1 MVIDQSNSVELKI
14 KGMHCSA
21 CVVTVERALNKV
33 DGVQKSAVNLTL
45 EKARIEGNISSDQLI
60 KAVER
65 TGYEAELIEGDKPPQ
80 DDNPDKKL
88 NHAKYQMVF
97 AWVATTIIM
106 LWMIPNWISGIMW
119 PSDTLYIYGMIGL
132 SVIVL
137 VFPGRETLK
146 SAWRSAIHFS
156 PNMDVLIAL
165 GSLACLVTGGLKAMG
180 MNIHSFA
187 GIAGMIMAFH
197 LTGRYIEAKARGRSS
212 QAIKR
217 LMSLGAKN
225 AIILKEGKEIEVAV
239 SSVHVGDI
247 MVVKPGEKIPTDG
260 LIVKGESA
268 VDESIATG
276 ESLPVNK
283 SEGDNVIGATINID
297 GSIRVEATKIGKD
310 TFISQMATLVEEAQT
325 TKIPIQAFADRVTAI
340 FVPIVLV
347 LATGTFTAW
356 RMSPEFMQS
365 GMAVFVNIFPWGNLD
380 ASPTTMAIFSAVA
393 VLVIACPCALGLA
406 TPTALMVGSGK
417 GAENGILIRNGA
429 AIQRMNEVTTVVFD
443 KTGTLTMGKPKVTQV
458 KPLSDIGENDLI
470 RMAASIEKHSTHPLG
485 VAIVQLADEK
495 QIGLDEAVNV
505 QASAGKGIS
514 GTFGSGIIKV
524 GSADFVGFKDELNE
538 KGSQVFIAVDDT
550 VYGVFILADEM
561 KANASQVIQRL
572 KSNHI
577 KTVMLTGDKQ
587 ETADL
592 LAKQIGIDEIYAEVL
607 PEDKTHII
615 QTLQENGEIV
625 CMLGDGINDAPAI
638 AQADVGVAMGTGTDI
653 AMETGDIILVK
664 GDLLKL
670 NQSFSLAKKTFRKIR
685 QNLVWASIYNCI
697 AIPLAI
703 FGVLHPVLAEA
714 AMAIS
719 SINVVGNSN
728 RLRQE
733 TL

>member
-1 MVIDQSNSVELKI
+1 MSNESIELKI
-14 KGMHCSA
+14 KGMHCA
-21 CVVTVERALNKV
+21 GCVGTIERALNQV
-33 DGVQKSAVNLTL
+33 EGVEKAVVNLTL
-45 EKARIEGNISSDQLI
+45 EKARVAGEVRVDQLI
-60 KAVER
+60 QAIEN
-65 TGYEAELIEGDKPPQ
+65 TGYGAEHIEQLEISPEDR
-80 DDNPDKKL
+80 PDENL
-88 NHAKYQMVF
+88 NRSKHQMVF

-119 PSDTLYIYGMIGL
+119 PSETLYIYGMIGL

-165 GSLACLVTGGLKAMG
+165 GSLACLVTGGLKATG

-217 LMSLGAKN
+217 LMSFGAKN
-225 AIILKEGKEIEVAV
+225 AIILKEGKGIEVAV
-239 SSVHVGDI
+239 SSIEVGDI
-247 MVVKPGEKIPTDG
+247 MMVKPGEKIPTDG
-260 LIVKGESA
+260 LIIKGESA

-276 ESLPVNK
+276 ESLPVHK
-283 SEGDNVIGATINID
+283 SQGDNVIGATINLD
-297 GSIRVEATKIGKD
+297 GSIEVEATKIGKD
-310 TFISQMATLVEEAQT
+310 TFISQMAKLVEEAQT
-325 TKIPIQAFADRVTAI
+325 TKIPIQAFADRVTAV
-340 FVPIVLV
+340 FVPIVLG
-347 LATGTFTAW
+347 LATVTFTAW

-365 GMAVFVNIFPWGNLD
+365 GMAVFVNIFPWVNLD
-380 ASPTTMAIFSAVA
+380 ASPATMAIFSAVA

-443 KTGTLTMGKPKVTQV
+443 KTGTLTEGKPKVIQV
-458 KPLSDIGENDLI
+458 KQLSAIGENDLI

-485 VAIVQLADEK
+485 AAIVQLANEK
-495 QIGLDEAVNV
+495 QIGLDEVSDV
-505 QASAGKGIS
+505 QASAGKGMTGKI
-514 GTFGSGIIKV
+514 GSAVIKV
-524 GSADFVGFKDELNE
+524 GSAGFVGFNGEINE
-538 KGSQVFIAVDDT
+538 TGSHVFIAVDNT

-561 KANASQVIQRL
+561 KDNAGETIQSL
-572 KSNHI
+572 KLQNI
-577 KTVMLTGDKQ
+577 KTVILTGDKK
-587 ETADL
+587 EAAHILAD
-592 LAKQIGIDEIYAEVL
+592 QIGIDEIYAEVL

-615 QTLQENGEIV
+615 KSLQDKGEIV

-670 NQSFSLAKKTFRKIR
+670 NQTFSLAKKTFQKIR
-685 QNLVWASIYNCI
+685 QNLFWASIYNLI

-714 AMAIS
+714 AMALS

-728 RLRQE
+728 RLRRG

>member
-1 MVIDQSNSVELKI
+1 MSNESIELKI
-14 KGMHCSA
+14 KGMHCA
-21 CVVTVERALNKV
+21 GCVGTIERALNQV
-33 DGVQKSAVNLTL
+33 EGVEKAVVNLTL
-45 EKARIEGNISSDQLI
+45 EKARVAGEVRVDQLI
-60 KAVER
+60 QAIEN
-65 TGYEAELIEGDKPPQ
+65 TGYGAEHIEQLEISPEDR
-80 DDNPDKKL
+80 PDENL
-88 NHAKYQMVF
+88 NRSKHQMVF

-119 PSDTLYIYGMIGL
+119 PSETLYIYGMIGL

-165 GSLACLVTGGLKAMG
+165 GSLACLVTGGLKATG

-217 LMSLGAKN
+217 LMSFGAKN
-225 AIILKEGKEIEVAV
+225 AIILKEGKGIEVAV
-239 SSVHVGDI
+239 SSIEVGDI
-247 MVVKPGEKIPTDG
+247 MMVKPGEKIPTDG
-260 LIVKGESA
+260 LIIKGESA

-276 ESLPVNK
+276 ESLPVHK
-283 SEGDNVIGATINID
+283 SQGDNVIGATINLD
-297 GSIRVEATKIGKD
+297 GSIEVEATKIGKD
-310 TFISQMATLVEEAQT
+310 TFISQMAKLVEEAQT

-340 FVPIVLV
+340 FVPIVLG
-347 LATGTFTAW
+347 LAAVTFTAW

-365 GMAVFVNIFPWGNLD
+365 GMAVFVNIFPWVNLD
-380 ASPTTMAIFSAVA
+380 ASPATMAIFSAVA

-443 KTGTLTMGKPKVTQV
+443 KTGTLTEGKPKVIQV
-458 KPLSDIGENDLI
+458 KQLSAIGENDLI

-485 VAIVQLADEK
+485 AAIVQLANEK
-495 QIGLDEAVNV
+495 QIGLDEVSDV
-505 QASAGKGIS
+505 QASAGKGMTGKI
-514 GTFGSGIIKV
+514 GSAVIKV
-524 GSADFVGFKDELNE
+524 GSAGFVGFNGEINE
-538 KGSQVFIAVDDT
+538 TGSHVFIAVDNT

-561 KANASQVIQRL
+561 KDNAGETIQSL
-572 KSNHI
+572 KLQNI
-577 KTVMLTGDKQ
+577 KTVILTGDKK
-587 ETADL
+587 EAAHILAD
-592 LAKQIGIDEIYAEVL
+592 QIGIDEIYAEVL

-615 QTLQENGEIV
+615 KSLQDKGEIV

-670 NQSFSLAKKTFRKIR
+670 NQTFSLAKKTFQKIR
-685 QNLVWASIYNCI
+685 QNLFWASIYNLI

-714 AMAIS
+714 AMALS

-728 RLRQE
+728 RLRRG

>member
-1 MVIDQSNSVELKI
+1 MSNESIELKI
-14 KGMHCSA
+14 KGMHCA
-21 CVVTVERALNKV
+21 GCVGTIERALNQV
-33 DGVQKSAVNLTL
+33 EGVEKAVVNLTL
-45 EKARIEGNISSDQLI
+45 EKARVAGEVRVDQLI
-60 KAVER
+60 QAIEN
-65 TGYEAELIEGDKPPQ
+65 TGYGAEHIEQLEISPEDR
-80 DDNPDKKL
+80 PDENL
-88 NHAKYQMVF
+88 NRSKHQMVF

-119 PSDTLYIYGMIGL
+119 PSETLYIYGMIGL

-165 GSLACLVTGGLKAMG
+165 GSLACLVTGGLKATG

-217 LMSLGAKN
+217 LMSFGAKN
-225 AIILKEGKEIEVAV
+225 AIILKEGKGIEVAV
-239 SSVHVGDI
+239 SSIEVGDI
-247 MVVKPGEKIPTDG
+247 MMVKPGEKIPTDG
-260 LIVKGESA
+260 LIIKGESA

-276 ESLPVNK
+276 ESLPVHK
-283 SEGDNVIGATINID
+283 SQGDNVIGATINLD
-297 GSIRVEATKIGKD
+297 GSIEVEATKIGKD
-310 TFISQMATLVEEAQT
+310 TFISQMAKLVEEAQT

-340 FVPIVLV
+340 FVPIVLG
-347 LATGTFTAW
+347 LATVTFTAW

-365 GMAVFVNIFPWGNLD
+365 GMAVFVNIFPWVNLD
-380 ASPTTMAIFSAVA
+380 ASPATMAIFSAVA

-443 KTGTLTMGKPKVTQV
+443 KTGTLTEGKPKVIQV
-458 KPLSDIGENDLI
+458 KQLSAIGENDLI

-485 VAIVQLADEK
+485 AAIVQLANEK
-495 QIGLDEAVNV
+495 QIGLDEVSDV
-505 QASAGKGIS
+505 QASAGKGMTGKI
-514 GTFGSGIIKV
+514 GSAVIKV
-524 GSADFVGFKDELNE
+524 GSAGFVGFNGEINE
-538 KGSQVFIAVDDT
+538 TGSHVFIAVDNT

-561 KANASQVIQRL
+561 KDNAGETIQSL
-572 KSNHI
+572 KLQNI
-577 KTVMLTGDKQ
+577 KTVILTGDKK
-587 ETADL
+587 EAAHILAD
-592 LAKQIGIDEIYAEVL
+592 QIGIDEIYAEVL

-615 QTLQENGEIV
+615 KSLQDKGEIV

-670 NQSFSLAKKTFRKIR
+670 NQTFSLAKKTFQKIR
-685 QNLVWASIYNCI
+685 QNLFWASIYNLI

-714 AMAIS
+714 AMALS

-728 RLRQE
+728 RLRRG

>member
-1 MVIDQSNSVELKI
+1 MSNKSIELKI
-14 KGMHCSA
+14 KGMHCA
-21 CVVTVERALNKV
+21 GCVGTIERALNQV
-33 DGVQKSAVNLTL
+33 EGVSKAVVNLTL
-45 EKARIEGNISSDQLI
+45 EKARVAGEVRVDQLI
-60 KAVER
+60 QAIEN
-65 TGYEAELIEGDKPPQ
+65 TGYGAKHIEQLEISPEDT
-80 DDNPDKKL
+80 PDENL
-88 NHAKYQMVF
+88 NRSKHQMVF

-137 VFPGRETLK
+137 VFPGRETLN

-165 GSLACLVTGGLKAMG
+165 GSLACLVTGGLKATG

-217 LMSLGAKN
+217 LMSFGAKN

-239 SSVHVGDI
+239 SSIQVGDI
-247 MVVKPGEKIPTDG
+247 MMVKPGEKIPTDG
-260 LIVKGESA
+260 LIIKGESA

-276 ESLPVNK
+276 ESLPIHK
-283 SEGDNVIGATINID
+283 SEGDNVIGATINLD
-297 GSIRVEATKIGKD
+297 GSIEVEATKIGKD
-310 TFISQMATLVEEAQT
+310 TFISQMAQLVEEAQT
-325 TKIPIQAFADRVTAI
+325 TKIPIQAFADQVTAI
-340 FVPIVLV
+340 FVPIVLG
-347 LATGTFTAW
+347 LATVTFTAW

-365 GMAVFVNIFPWGNLD
+365 GMAVFVNIFPWVNLD
-380 ASPTTMAIFSAVA
+380 ASPATMAIFSAVA

-443 KTGTLTMGKPKVTQV
+443 KTGTLTEGKPKVIQV
-458 KPLSDIGENDLI
+458 KQLSDIGENDLI

-485 VAIVQLADEK
+485 AAIVQLANEK
-495 QIGLDEAVNV
+495 QIGLDEVNDV
-505 QASAGKGIS
+505 QGSAGKGMT
-514 GTFGSGIIKV
+514 GKFGSAVIKV
-524 GSADFVGFKDELNE
+524 GSAGFVGFNGEMDET
-538 KGSQVFIAVDDT
+538 GSHVFIAVDNI

-561 KANASQVIQRL
+561 KDNAGETIQSL
-572 KSNHI
+572 KLHNI
-577 KTVMLTGDKQ
+577 KTVIITGDKK
-587 ETADL
+587 EAAHL
-592 LAKQIGIDEIYAEVL
+592 LADQIGIDEIYAEVL

-615 QTLQENGEIV
+615 KSLQDKGEIV

-664 GDLLKL
+664 GDLRKL
-670 NQSFSLAKKTFRKIR
+670 NQTFSLAKKTFRKIR
-685 QNLVWASIYNCI
+685 QNLFWASIYNLI

-714 AMAIS
+714 AMALS

-728 RLRQE
+728 RLRRG

>member
-1 MVIDQSNSVELKI
+1 MPNESIELKI
-14 KGMHCSA
+14 KGMHCA
-21 CVVTVERALNKV
+21 GCVGTIERALNQV
-33 DGVQKSAVNLTL
+33 EGVEKAVVNLTL
-45 EKARIEGNISSDQLI
+45 EKVRVSGEVRVDQLI
-60 KAVER
+60 QAIEN
-65 TGYEAELIEGDKPPQ
+65 TGYGAEHIEQLEVSLEDG
-80 DDNPDKKL
+80 PDENL
-88 NHAKYQMVF
+88 NRSKHQMVF
-97 AWVATTIIM
+97 AWVVTAIIM

-156 PNMDVLIAL
+156 PNMDVLIVL
-165 GSLACLVTGGLKAMG
+165 GSLACLATGGLKTMG

-197 LTGRYIEAKARGRSS
+197 LTGRYIEEKARGRSS

-239 SSVHVGDI
+239 SSIQVGDV
-247 MVVKPGEKIPTDG
+247 MMVKPGEKIPTDG
-260 LIVKGESA
+260 LIIKGEST

-276 ESLPVNK
+276 ESLPVHK
-283 SEGDNVIGATINID
+283 SEGDNVIGATINLD
-297 GSIRVEATKIGKD
+297 GSIEVEAIKIGKD

-325 TKIPIQAFADRVTAI
+325 TKIPIQAFADQVTAI
-340 FVPIVLV
+340 FVPIVLG
-347 LATGTFTAW
+347 LATVTFVAW
-356 RMSPEFMQS
+356 RISPEFMQS
-365 GMAVFVNIFPWGNLD
+365 GMAVFVNIFPWVNLD
-380 ASPTTMAIFSAVA
+380 ASPATMAIFSAVA

-443 KTGTLTMGKPKVTQV
+443 KTGTLTEGKPKVIQV
-458 KPLSDIGENDLI
+458 KQLSAIGENDLI

-485 VAIVQLADEK
+485 AAIVQLANEK
-495 QIGLDEAVNV
+495 QIGLDEASEV
-505 QASAGKGIS
+505 QGSAGKGMT
-514 GTFGSGIIKV
+514 GKFGSAVIKV
-524 GSADFVGFKDELNE
+524 GSAGFVGFNGEMNE
-538 KGSQVFIAVDDT
+538 KGSHVFIAVDNT
-550 VYGVFILADEM
+550 VYGVFILADEI
-561 KANASQVIQRL
+561 KDTAGETIKSL
-572 KSNHI
+572 KSKNI
-577 KTVMLTGDKQ
+577 KTVILTGDKK
-587 ETADL
+587 EAAHL
-592 LAKQIGIDEIYAEVL
+592 LADQIGIDEVYAEVL

-615 QTLQENGEIV
+615 QSLQDKGEIV

-670 NQSFSLAKKTFRKIR
+670 NQTFSLAKKTFRKIR
-685 QNLVWASIYNCI
+685 QNLVWASIYNLI

-703 FGVLHPVLAEA
+703 FGVLHPILAEA

-728 RLRQE
+728 RLSRE

>member
-1 MVIDQSNSVELKI
+1 MPNESIELKI
-14 KGMHCSA
+14 KGMHCA
-21 CVVTVERALNKV
+21 GCVGTIERALNQV
-33 DGVQKSAVNLTL
+33 EGVEKAVVNLTL
-45 EKARIEGNISSDQLI
+45 EKVRVSGEVRVDQLI
-60 KAVER
+60 QAIEN
-65 TGYEAELIEGDKPPQ
+65 TGYGAEHIEQLEVSLEDG
-80 DDNPDKKL
+80 PDENL
-88 NHAKYQMVF
+88 NRSKHQMVF
-97 AWVATTIIM
+97 AWVVTAIIM

-156 PNMDVLIAL
+156 PNMDVLIVL
-165 GSLACLVTGGLKAMG
+165 GSLACLATGGLKTMG

-197 LTGRYIEAKARGRSS
+197 LTGRYIEEKARGRSS

-225 AIILKEGKEIEVAV
+225 AIMLKEGKEIEVAV
-239 SSVHVGDI
+239 SSIQVGDV
-247 MVVKPGEKIPTDG
+247 MMVKPGEKIPTDG
-260 LIVKGESA
+260 LIIKGEST

-276 ESLPVNK
+276 ESLPVHK
-283 SEGDNVIGATINID
+283 SEGDNVIGATINLD
-297 GSIRVEATKIGKD
+297 GSIEVEAIKIGKD

-325 TKIPIQAFADRVTAI
+325 TKIPIQAFADQVTAI
-340 FVPIVLV
+340 FVPFVLG
-347 LATGTFTAW
+347 LATVTFMAW
-356 RMSPEFMQS
+356 RISPEFMQS
-365 GMAVFVNIFPWGNLD
+365 GMAVFVNIFPWVNLD
-380 ASPTTMAIFSAVA
+380 ASPATMAIFSAVA

-443 KTGTLTMGKPKVTQV
+443 KTGTLTEGKPKVIQV
-458 KPLSDIGENDLI
+458 KQLSAIGENDLI

-485 VAIVQLADEK
+485 AAIVQLANEK
-495 QIGLDEAVNV
+495 QIGLDEASEV
-505 QASAGKGIS
+505 QGSAGKGMT
-514 GTFGSGIIKV
+514 GKFGSAVIKV
-524 GSADFVGFKDELNE
+524 GSAGFVGFNGEMNE
-538 KGSQVFIAVDDT
+538 KGSHVFIAVDNT
-550 VYGVFILADEM
+550 VYGVFILADEI
-561 KANASQVIQRL
+561 KDTAGETIKSL
-572 KSNHI
+572 KLKNI
-577 KTVMLTGDKQ
+577 KTVILTGDKK
-587 ETADL
+587 EAAHL
-592 LAKQIGIDEIYAEVL
+592 LADQIGIDEVYAEVL

-615 QTLQENGEIV
+615 QSLQDKGEIV

-670 NQSFSLAKKTFRKIR
+670 NQTFSLAKKTFRKIR
-685 QNLVWASIYNCI
+685 QNLVWASIYNLI

-703 FGVLHPVLAEA
+703 FGVLHPILAEA

-728 RLRQE
+728 RLSRE

>member
-1 MVIDQSNSVELKI
+1 MPNESIELKI
-14 KGMHCSA
+14 KGMHCA
-21 CVVTVERALNKV
+21 GCVGTIERALNQV
-33 DGVQKSAVNLTL
+33 EGVEKAVVNLTL
-45 EKARIEGNISSDQLI
+45 EKARVAGEVRVDQLI
-60 KAVER
+60 QAIEN
-65 TGYEAELIEGDKPPQ
+65 TGYGAEHIEQLEISPEDR
-80 DDNPDKKL
+80 PDENL
-88 NHAKYQMVF
+88 NRSKHQMVF

-119 PSDTLYIYGMIGL
+119 PSETLYIYGMIGL

-165 GSLACLVTGGLKAMG
+165 GSLACLVTGGLKATG

-217 LMSLGAKN
+217 LMSFGAKN
-225 AIILKEGKEIEVAV
+225 AIILKEGKGIEVAV
-239 SSVHVGDI
+239 SSIEVGDI
-247 MVVKPGEKIPTDG
+247 MMVKPGEKIPTDG
-260 LIVKGESA
+260 LIIKGESA

-276 ESLPVNK
+276 ESLPVHK
-283 SEGDNVIGATINID
+283 SQGDNVIGATINLD
-297 GSIRVEATKIGKD
+297 GSIEVEATKIGKD
-310 TFISQMATLVEEAQT
+310 TFISQMAKLVEEAQT

-340 FVPIVLV
+340 FVPIVLG
-347 LATGTFTAW
+347 LATITFTAW

-365 GMAVFVNIFPWGNLD
+365 GMAVFVNIFPWVNLD
-380 ASPTTMAIFSAVA
+380 ASPATMAIFSAVA

-443 KTGTLTMGKPKVTQV
+443 KTGTLTEGKPKVIQV
-458 KPLSDIGENDLI
+458 KQLSAIGENDLI

-485 VAIVQLADEK
+485 AAIVQLANEK
-495 QIGLDEAVNV
+495 QIGLDEVSDV
-505 QASAGKGIS
+505 QASAGKGMTGKI
-514 GTFGSGIIKV
+514 GSAVIKV
-524 GSADFVGFKDELNE
+524 GSAGFVGFNGEINE
-538 KGSQVFIAVDDT
+538 TGSHVFIAVDNT

-561 KANASQVIQRL
+561 KDNAGETIQSL
-572 KSNHI
+572 KLQNI
-577 KTVMLTGDKQ
+577 KTVILTGDKK
-587 ETADL
+587 EAAHILAD
-592 LAKQIGIDEIYAEVL
+592 QIGIDEIYAEVL

-615 QTLQENGEIV
+615 KSLQDKGEIV

-670 NQSFSLAKKTFRKIR
+670 NQTFSLAKKTFQKIR
-685 QNLVWASIYNCI
+685 QNLFWASIYNLI

-714 AMAIS
+714 AMALS

-728 RLRQE
+728 RLRRG

>member
-1 MVIDQSNSVELKI
+1 MSNESIELKI
-14 KGMHCSA
+14 KGMHCA
-21 CVVTVERALNKV
+21 GCVGTIERALNQV
-33 DGVQKSAVNLTL
+33 EGVEKAVVNLTL
-45 EKARIEGNISSDQLI
+45 EKARVAGEVRVDQLI
-60 KAVER
+60 QAIEN
-65 TGYEAELIEGDKPPQ
+65 TGYGAEHIEQLEISPEDR
-80 DDNPDKKL
+80 PDENL
-88 NHAKYQMVF
+88 NRSKHQMVF

-119 PSDTLYIYGMIGL
+119 PSETLYIYGMIGL

-165 GSLACLVTGGLKAMG
+165 GSLACLVTGGLKATG

-217 LMSLGAKN
+217 LMSFGAKN
-225 AIILKEGKEIEVAV
+225 AIILKEGKGIEVAV
-239 SSVHVGDI
+239 SSIEVGDI
-247 MVVKPGEKIPTDG
+247 MMVKPGEKIPTDG
-260 LIVKGESA
+260 LIIKGESA

-276 ESLPVNK
+276 ESLPVHK
-283 SEGDNVIGATINID
+283 SQGDNVIGATINLD
-297 GSIRVEATKIGKD
+297 GSIEVEATKIGKD
-310 TFISQMATLVEEAQT
+310 TFISQMAKLVEEAQT

-340 FVPIVLV
+340 FVPIVLG
-347 LATGTFTAW
+347 LATITFTAW
-356 RMSPEFMQS
+356 RMSPDFMQS
-365 GMAVFVNIFPWGNLD
+365 GMAVFVNIFPWVNLD
-380 ASPTTMAIFSAVA
+380 ASPATMAIFSAVA

-443 KTGTLTMGKPKVTQV
+443 KTGTLTEGKPKVIQV
-458 KPLSDIGENDLI
+458 KQLSAIGENDLI

-485 VAIVQLADEK
+485 AAIVQLANEK
-495 QIGLDEAVNV
+495 QIGLDEVSDV
-505 QASAGKGIS
+505 QASAGKGMTGKI
-514 GTFGSGIIKV
+514 GSAVIKV
-524 GSADFVGFKDELNE
+524 GSAGFVGFNGEINE
-538 KGSQVFIAVDDT
+538 TGSHVFIAVDNT

-561 KANASQVIQRL
+561 KDNAGETIQSL
-572 KSNHI
+572 KLQNI
-577 KTVMLTGDKQ
+577 KTVILTGDKK
-587 ETADL
+587 EAAHL
-592 LAKQIGIDEIYAEVL
+592 LADQIGIDEIYAEVL

-615 QTLQENGEIV
+615 KSLQDKGEIV

-670 NQSFSLAKKTFRKIR
+670 NQTFSLAKKTFQKIR
-685 QNLVWASIYNCI
+685 QNLFWASIYNLI

-714 AMAIS
+714 AMALS

-728 RLRQE
+728 RLRRGS
-733 TL
+733 L

>member
-1 MVIDQSNSVELKI
+1 MPNESIELKI
-14 KGMHCSA
+14 KGMHCAA
-21 CVVTVERALNKV
+21 CVGTIERALNQV
-33 DGVQKSAVNLTL
+33 EGVEKAVVNLTL
-45 EKARIEGNISSDQLI
+45 EKARVAGEVRVDQLI
-60 KAVER
+60 QAIEN
-65 TGYEAELIEGDKPPQ
+65 TGYGAEHIEQLEISPEDR
-80 DDNPDKKL
+80 PDENL
-88 NHAKYQMVF
+88 NRSKHQMVF

-119 PSDTLYIYGMIGL
+119 PSETLYIYGMIGL

-165 GSLACLVTGGLKAMG
+165 GSLACLVTGGLKATG

-217 LMSLGAKN
+217 LMSFGAKN
-225 AIILKEGKEIEVAV
+225 AIILKEGKGIEVAV
-239 SSVHVGDI
+239 SSIEVGDI
-247 MVVKPGEKIPTDG
+247 MMVKPGEKIPTDG
-260 LIVKGESA
+260 LIIKGESA

-276 ESLPVNK
+276 ESLPVHK
-283 SEGDNVIGATINID
+283 SQGDNVIGATINLD
-297 GSIRVEATKIGKD
+297 GSIEVEATKIGKD
-310 TFISQMATLVEEAQT
+310 TFISQMAKLVEEAQT

-340 FVPIVLV
+340 FVPIVLG
-347 LATGTFTAW
+347 LAAVTFTAW

-365 GMAVFVNIFPWGNLD
+365 GMAVFVNIFPWVNLD
-380 ASPTTMAIFSAVA
+380 ASPATMAIFSAVA

-443 KTGTLTMGKPKVTQV
+443 KTGTLTEGKPKVIQV
-458 KPLSDIGENDLI
+458 KQLSAIGENDLI

-485 VAIVQLADEK
+485 AAIVQLANEK
-495 QIGLDEAVNV
+495 QIGLDEVSDV
-505 QASAGKGIS
+505 QASAGKGMTGKI
-514 GTFGSGIIKV
+514 GSAVIKV
-524 GSADFVGFKDELNE
+524 GSAGFVGFNGEINE
-538 KGSQVFIAVDDT
+538 TGSHVFIAVDNN

-561 KANASQVIQRL
+561 KDNAGETIQSL
-572 KSNHI
+572 KLQNI
-577 KTVMLTGDKQ
+577 KTVILTGDKK
-587 ETADL
+587 EAAHILAD
-592 LAKQIGIDEIYAEVL
+592 QIGIDEIYAEVL

-615 QTLQENGEIV
+615 KSLQDKGEIV

-670 NQSFSLAKKTFRKIR
+670 NQTFSLAKKTFQKIR
-685 QNLVWASIYNCI
+685 QNLFWASIYNLI

-714 AMAIS
+714 AMALS

-728 RLRQE
+728 RLRRG

>member
-1 MVIDQSNSVELKI
+1 MSNESIELKI
-14 KGMHCSA
+14 KGMHCA
-21 CVVTVERALNKV
+21 GCVGTIERALNQV
-33 DGVQKSAVNLTL
+33 EGVEKAVVNLTL
-45 EKARIEGNISSDQLI
+45 EKARVAGEVRVDQLI
-60 KAVER
+60 QAIEN
-65 TGYEAELIEGDKPPQ
+65 TGYGAEHIEQLEISPE
-80 DDNPDKKL
+80 NRPDENL
-88 NHAKYQMVF
+88 NRSKHQMVF

-119 PSDTLYIYGMIGL
+119 PSETLYIYGMIGL

-165 GSLACLVTGGLKAMG
+165 GSLACLVTGGLKATG

-217 LMSLGAKN
+217 LMSLGVKN

-239 SSVHVGDI
+239 SSIQVGDI
-247 MVVKPGEKIPTDG
+247 MMVKPGEKIPTDG
-260 LIVKGESA
+260 LIIKGESA

-276 ESLPVNK
+276 ESLPVHK
-283 SEGDNVIGATINID
+283 SQGDNVIGATINLD
-297 GSIRVEATKIGKD
+297 GSIEVEATKIGKD
-310 TFISQMATLVEEAQT
+310 TFISQMAKLVEEAQT

-340 FVPIVLV
+340 FVPIVLG
-347 LATGTFTAW
+347 LATVTFTAW

-365 GMAVFVNIFPWGNLD
+365 GTAVFVNIFPWVNLD
-380 ASPTTMAIFSAVA
+380 ASPATMAIFSAVA

-443 KTGTLTMGKPKVTQV
+443 KTGTLTEGKPKVIQV
-458 KPLSDIGENDLI
+458 KQLSTIGENDLI

-485 VAIVQLADEK
+485 AAIVQLANEK
-495 QIGLDEAVNV
+495 QIGLDEVSDV
-505 QASAGKGIS
+505 QASAGKGMTGKI
-514 GTFGSGIIKV
+514 GSAVIKV
-524 GSADFVGFKDELNE
+524 GSAGFVGFNGEINE
-538 KGSQVFIAVDDT
+538 TGSHVFIAVDNN

-561 KANASQVIQRL
+561 KDNAGETIQSL
-572 KSNHI
+572 KLQNI
-577 KTVMLTGDKQ
+577 KTVILTGDKK
-587 ETADL
+587 EAAHL
-592 LAKQIGIDEIYAEVL
+592 LADQIGIDEIYAEVL

-615 QTLQENGEIV
+615 KSLQDKGEIV

-670 NQSFSLAKKTFRKIR
+670 NQTFSLAKKTFQKIR
-685 QNLVWASIYNCI
+685 QNLFWASIYNLI

-714 AMAIS
+714 AMALS

-728 RLRQE
+728 RLRRG

>member
-1 MVIDQSNSVELKI
+1 MPNESIELKI
-14 KGMHCSA
+14 KGMHCA
-21 CVVTVERALNKV
+21 GCVGTIERALNQV
-33 DGVQKSAVNLTL
+33 EGVSKAVVNLTL
-45 EKARIEGNISSDQLI
+45 EKARVAGEVRVDQLI
-60 KAVER
+60 QAIEN
-65 TGYEAELIEGDKPPQ
+65 TGYGAEHIEQLEISPEDR
-80 DDNPDKKL
+80 PDENL
-88 NHAKYQMVF
+88 NRSKHQMVF
-97 AWVATTIIM
+97 AWVAATIIM

-119 PSDTLYIYGMIGL
+119 PSETLYIYGMIGL

-165 GSLACLVTGGLKAMG
+165 GSLACLVTGGLKATG

-197 LTGRYIEAKARGRSS
+197 LTGRYMEAKARGRSS

-217 LMSLGAKN
+217 LMSLGVKN

-239 SSVHVGDI
+239 SSIQVGDI
-247 MVVKPGEKIPTDG
+247 MMVKPGEKIPTDG
-260 LIVKGESA
+260 LIIKGESA

-276 ESLPVNK
+276 ESLPVHK
-283 SEGDNVIGATINID
+283 LEGDNVIGATINLD
-297 GSIRVEATKIGKD
+297 GSIEVEATKIGKD
-310 TFISQMATLVEEAQT
+310 TFISQMAKLVEEAQT

-340 FVPIVLV
+340 FVPIVLG
-347 LATGTFTAW
+347 LATVTFTAW

-365 GMAVFVNIFPWGNLD
+365 GTAVFVNIFPWVNLD
-380 ASPTTMAIFSAVA
+380 ASPATMAIFSAVA

-443 KTGTLTMGKPKVTQV
+443 KTGTLTEGKPKVIQV
-458 KPLSDIGENDLI
+458 KQLSTIGENDLI

-485 VAIVQLADEK
+485 AAIVQLANEK
-495 QIGLDEAVNV
+495 QIGLDEVSDV
-505 QASAGKGIS
+505 QASAGKGMTGKI
-514 GTFGSGIIKV
+514 GSAVIKV
-524 GSADFVGFKDELNE
+524 GSAGFVGFNGEINE
-538 KGSQVFIAVDDT
+538 TGSHVFIAVDNT

-561 KANASQVIQRL
+561 KDNAGETIQSL
-572 KSNHI
+572 KLQNI
-577 KTVMLTGDKQ
+577 KTVILTGDKK
-587 ETADL
+587 EAAHL
-592 LAKQIGIDEIYAEVL
+592 LADQIGIDEIYAEVL

-615 QTLQENGEIV
+615 KSLQDKGEIV

-670 NQSFSLAKKTFRKIR
+670 NQTFSLAKKTFQKIR
-685 QNLVWASIYNCI
+685 QNLFWASIYNLI

-714 AMAIS
+714 AMALS

-728 RLRQE
+728 RLRRG

>member
-1 MVIDQSNSVELKI
+1 MLNESIELKI
-14 KGMHCSA
+14 KGMHCAA
-21 CVVTVERALNKV
+21 CVGTIERALNQV
-33 DGVQKSAVNLTL
+33 EGVEKAVVNLTL
-45 EKARIEGNISSDQLI
+45 EKARVAGEVRVDQLI
-60 KAVER
+60 QAIEN
-65 TGYEAELIEGDKPPQ
+65 TGYGAEHIEQLEISPEDR
-80 DDNPDKKL
+80 PDENL
-88 NHAKYQMVF
+88 NRSKHQMVF

-119 PSDTLYIYGMIGL
+119 PSETLYIYGMIGL

-165 GSLACLVTGGLKAMG
+165 GSLACLVTGGLKATG

-217 LMSLGAKN
+217 LMSFGAKN
-225 AIILKEGKEIEVAV
+225 AIILKEGKGIEVAV
-239 SSVHVGDI
+239 SSIEVGDI
-247 MVVKPGEKIPTDG
+247 MMVKPGEKIPTDG
-260 LIVKGESA
+260 LIIKGESA

-276 ESLPVNK
+276 ESLPVHK
-283 SEGDNVIGATINID
+283 SQGDNVIGATINLD
-297 GSIRVEATKIGKD
+297 GSIEVEATKIGKD
-310 TFISQMATLVEEAQT
+310 TFISQMAKLVEEAQT

-340 FVPIVLV
+340 FVPIVLG
-347 LATGTFTAW
+347 LATVTFTAW

-365 GMAVFVNIFPWGNLD
+365 GMAVFVNIFPWVNLD
-380 ASPTTMAIFSAVA
+380 ASPATMAIFSAVA

-443 KTGTLTMGKPKVTQV
+443 KTGTLTEGKPKVIQV
-458 KPLSDIGENDLI
+458 KQLSAIGENDLI

-485 VAIVQLADEK
+485 AAIVQLANEK
-495 QIGLDEAVNV
+495 QIGLDKMSDV
-505 QASAGKGIS
+505 QASAGKGMTGKI
-514 GTFGSGIIKV
+514 GSAVIKV
-524 GSADFVGFKDELNE
+524 GSAGFVGFNGEINE
-538 KGSQVFIAVDDT
+538 TGSHVFIAVDNT

-561 KANASQVIQRL
+561 KDNAGETIQSL
-572 KSNHI
+572 KLQNI
-577 KTVMLTGDKQ
+577 KTVILTGDKK
-587 ETADL
+587 EAAHL
-592 LAKQIGIDEIYAEVL
+592 LADQIGIDEIYAEVL

-615 QTLQENGEIV
+615 KSLQDKGEIV

-670 NQSFSLAKKTFRKIR
+670 NQTFSLAKKTFQKIR
-685 QNLVWASIYNCI
+685 QNLFWASIYNLI

-714 AMAIS
+714 AMALS

-728 RLRQE
+728 RLRRG

>member
-1 MVIDQSNSVELKI
+1 MPNETIQLKI
-14 KGMHCSA
+14 KGMHCA
-21 CVVTVERALNKV
+21 GCVSTIERALIQV
-33 DGVQKSAVNLTL
+33 EGVEKAVVNLTL
-45 EKARIEGNISSDQLI
+45 EKARVAGEVRVDQLI
-60 KAVER
+60 QAIKK
-65 TGYEAELIEGDKPPQ
+65 TGYGAEHIEQLEATPEDR
-80 DDNPDKKL
+80 PDKDL
-88 NHAKYQMVF
+88 NRSKHQMVF
-97 AWVATTIIM
+97 AWVVTSIIM

-119 PSDTLYIYGMIGL
+119 PSDTLYMYGMIGL

-156 PNMDVLIAL
+156 PNMDVLIVL

-187 GIAGMIMAFH
+187 GVAGMIMAFH

-239 SSVHVGDI
+239 SSIQVGDI
-247 MVVKPGEKIPTDG
+247 MMVKPGEKIPTDG
-260 LIVKGESA
+260 LIIKGESA

-276 ESLPVNK
+276 ESLPIHK
-283 SEGDNVIGATINID
+283 SEGDNTIGATINLD
-297 GSIRVEATKIGKD
+297 GSIEVEATKIGKD
-310 TFISQMATLVEEAQT
+310 TFISQMAKLVEEAQT
-325 TKIPIQAFADRVTAI
+325 TKLPIQAFADQVTAI
-340 FVPIVLV
+340 FVPIVLG
-347 LATGTFTAW
+347 LAMVTFTAW

-365 GMAVFVNIFPWGNLD
+365 GMAVFVNIFPWVNLD
-380 ASPTTMAIFSAVA
+380 ASPATMAIFSAVA

-443 KTGTLTMGKPKVTQV
+443 KTGTLTEGKPKVIQV
-458 KPLSDIGENDLI
+458 KQLSDIGENDLI
-470 RMAASIEKHSTHPLG
+470 RMAASVEKHSTHPLG
-485 VAIVQLADEK
+485 AAIVQLANEK
-495 QIGLDEAVNV
+495 QIGLDEVNDV
-505 QASAGKGIS
+505 QGSAGKGMT
-514 GTFGSGIIKV
+514 GKFGSAVIKV
-524 GSADFVGFKDELNE
+524 GSADFVGFNGGMNE
-538 KGSQVFIAVDDT
+538 TGSHVFIAVDNT
-550 VYGVFILADEM
+550 IYGVFILADEM
-561 KANASQVIQRL
+561 KDNAGETIQSL
-572 KSNHI
+572 KLHNI
-577 KTVMLTGDKQ
+577 KTVIITGDRK
-587 ETADL
+587 EAAHL
-592 LAKQIGIDEIYAEVL
+592 LADQIGIDEIYAEVL
-607 PEDKTHII
+607 PEDKAHII
-615 QTLQENGEIV
+615 KSLQDKGEIV

-664 GDLLKL
+664 GDLRKL
-670 NQSFSLAKKTFRKIR
+670 NQTFSLAKKTFRKIR
-685 QNLVWASIYNCI
+685 QNLFWASIYNLI

-714 AMAIS
+714 AMALS

-728 RLRQE
+728 RLYRG

>member
-1 MVIDQSNSVELKI
+1 MPNESIELKI
-14 KGMHCSA
+14 KGMHCA
-21 CVVTVERALNKV
+21 GCVGTIERALNQV
-33 DGVQKSAVNLTL
+33 EGVEKAVVNLTL
-45 EKARIEGNISSDQLI
+45 EKARVAGEVRVDQLI
-60 KAVER
+60 QAIEN
-65 TGYEAELIEGDKPPQ
+65 TGYGAEHIEQLEVSPEDR
-80 DDNPDKKL
+80 PDENL
-88 NHAKYQMVF
+88 NRSKHPMVF
-97 AWVATTIIM
+97 AWVVTAIIM

-119 PSDTLYIYGMIGL
+119 PSDTLYIHGMIGL

-197 LTGRYIEAKARGRSS
+197 LTGRYMEAKARGRSS

-239 SSVHVGDI
+239 SSIQVGDI
-247 MVVKPGEKIPTDG
+247 MMVKPGEKIPTDG
-260 LIVKGESA
+260 LIIKGESA

-276 ESLPVNK
+276 ESLPVHK
-283 SEGDNVIGATINID
+283 SEGDNVIGATINLD

-310 TFISQMATLVEEAQT
+310 TFVAQMAKLVEEAQT
-325 TKIPIQAFADRVTAI
+325 TKIPIQAFADQVTAI
-340 FVPIVLV
+340 FVPIVLG
-347 LATGTFTAW
+347 LATVTFFAW
-356 RMSPEFMQS
+356 RIFPDFMQS
-365 GMAVFVNIFPWGNLD
+365 GMAVFVNISPWGNLD
-380 ASPTTMAIFSAVA
+380 ASSATMAIFSAVA

-429 AIQRMNEVTTVVFD
+429 AIQRMNEITTVVFD
-443 KTGTLTMGKPKVTQV
+443 KTGTLTEGKPKVIQV
-458 KPLSDIGENDLI
+458 KQLSTIGENDLI

-485 VAIVQLADEK
+485 AAIVQLANEK
-495 QIGLDEAVNV
+495 QIGLDEVNDV
-505 QASAGKGIS
+505 QGSAGKGMT
-514 GTFGSGIIKV
+514 GKFGSAVIKV
-524 GSADFVGFKDELNE
+524 GSAGFVGFNGEMNE
-538 KGSQVFIAVDDT
+538 KGSHVFLAMDNT

-561 KANASQVIQRL
+561 KDNAGETIKSL
-572 KSNHI
+572 KSKNI
-577 KTVMLTGDKQ
+577 KTVMLTGDKK
-587 ETADL
+587 EAAHL
-592 LAKQIGIDEIYAEVL
+592 LADQIGIDEVYAEVL

-615 QTLQENGEIV
+615 QLLQDKGEIV

-670 NQSFSLAKKTFRKIR
+670 NQTFSLAKKTFRKIR
-685 QNLVWASIYNCI
+685 QNLVWASIYNLV

-728 RLRQE
+728 RLSRE

>member
-1 MVIDQSNSVELKI
+1 MSNESIELKI
-14 KGMHCSA
+14 KGMHCA
-21 CVVTVERALNKV
+21 GCVGTIERALNQV
-33 DGVQKSAVNLTL
+33 EGVEKAVVNLTL
-45 EKARIEGNISSDQLI
+45 EKARVAGEVRVDQLI
-60 KAVER
+60 QAIEN
-65 TGYEAELIEGDKPPQ
+65 TGYGAEHIEQLEISPE
-80 DDNPDKKL
+80 NRPDENL
-88 NHAKYQMVF
+88 NRSKHQMVF

-119 PSDTLYIYGMIGL
+119 PSETLYIYGMIGL

-165 GSLACLVTGGLKAMG
+165 GSLACLVTGGLKATG

-217 LMSLGAKN
+217 LMSFGAKN
-225 AIILKEGKEIEVAV
+225 AIILKEGKGIEVAV
-239 SSVHVGDI
+239 SSIEVGDI
-247 MVVKPGEKIPTDG
+247 MMVKPGEKIPTDG
-260 LIVKGESA
+260 LIIKGESA

-276 ESLPVNK
+276 ESLPVHK
-283 SEGDNVIGATINID
+283 SQGDNVIGATINLD
-297 GSIRVEATKIGKD
+297 GSIEVEATKIGKD
-310 TFISQMATLVEEAQT
+310 TFISQMAKLVEEAQT

-340 FVPIVLV
+340 FVPIVLG
-347 LATGTFTAW
+347 LATVTFTAW

-365 GMAVFVNIFPWGNLD
+365 GMAVFVNIFPWVNLD
-380 ASPTTMAIFSAVA
+380 ASPATMAIFSAVA

-443 KTGTLTMGKPKVTQV
+443 KTGTLTEGKPKVIQV
-458 KPLSDIGENDLI
+458 KQLSAIGENDLI

-485 VAIVQLADEK
+485 AAIVQLANEK
-495 QIGLDEAVNV
+495 QIGLDEVSDV
-505 QASAGKGIS
+505 QASAGKGMTGKI
-514 GTFGSGIIKV
+514 GSAVIKV
-524 GSADFVGFKDELNE
+524 GSAGFVGFNGEINE
-538 KGSQVFIAVDDT
+538 TGSHVFIAVDNN

-561 KANASQVIQRL
+561 KDNAGETIQSL
-572 KSNHI
+572 KLQNI
-577 KTVMLTGDKQ
+577 KTVILTGDKK
-587 ETADL
+587 EAAHILAD
-592 LAKQIGIDEIYAEVL
+592 QIGIDEIYAEVL

-615 QTLQENGEIV
+615 KSLQDKGEIV

-670 NQSFSLAKKTFRKIR
+670 NQTFSLAKKTFQKIR
-685 QNLVWASIYNCI
+685 QNLFWASIYNLI

-714 AMAIS
+714 AMALS

-728 RLRQE
+728 RLRRG

>member
-1 MVIDQSNSVELKI
+1 MSNKSIELKI
-14 KGMHCSA
+14 KGMHCA
-21 CVVTVERALNKV
+21 GCVGTIERALNQV
-33 DGVQKSAVNLTL
+33 EGVEKAVVNLTL
-45 EKARIEGNISSDQLI
+45 EKARVAGEVRVDQLI
-60 KAVER
+60 QAIEN
-65 TGYEAELIEGDKPPQ
+65 TGYGAEHIEQLEISPEDR
-80 DDNPDKKL
+80 PDENL
-88 NHAKYQMVF
+88 NRSKHQMVF

-119 PSDTLYIYGMIGL
+119 PSETLYIYGMIGL

-165 GSLACLVTGGLKAMG
+165 GSLACLVTGGLKATG

-217 LMSLGAKN
+217 LMSFGAKN
-225 AIILKEGKEIEVAV
+225 AIILKEGKGIEVAV
-239 SSVHVGDI
+239 SSIEVGDI
-247 MVVKPGEKIPTDG
+247 MMVKPGEKIPTDG
-260 LIVKGESA
+260 LIIKGESA

-276 ESLPVNK
+276 ESLPVHK
-283 SEGDNVIGATINID
+283 SQGDNVIGATINLD
-297 GSIRVEATKIGKD
+297 GSIEVEATKIGKD
-310 TFISQMATLVEEAQT
+310 TFISQMAKLVEEAQT

-340 FVPIVLV
+340 FVPIVLG
-347 LATGTFTAW
+347 LATVTFTAW

-365 GMAVFVNIFPWGNLD
+365 GMAVFVNIFPWVNLD
-380 ASPTTMAIFSAVA
+380 ASPATMAIFSAVA

-443 KTGTLTMGKPKVTQV
+443 KTGTLTEGKPKVIQV
-458 KPLSDIGENDLI
+458 KQLSAIGENDLI

-485 VAIVQLADEK
+485 AAIVQLANEK
-495 QIGLDEAVNV
+495 QIGLDEVSDV
-505 QASAGKGIS
+505 QASAGKGMTGKI
-514 GTFGSGIIKV
+514 GSAVIKV
-524 GSADFVGFKDELNE
+524 GSAGFVGFNGEINE
-538 KGSQVFIAVDDT
+538 TGSHVFIAVDNN

-561 KANASQVIQRL
+561 KDNAGETIQSL
-572 KSNHI
+572 KLQNI
-577 KTVMLTGDKQ
+577 KTVILTGDKK
-587 ETADL
+587 EAAHILAD
-592 LAKQIGIDEIYAEVL
+592 QIGVDEIYAEVL

-615 QTLQENGEIV
+615 KSLQDKGEIV

-670 NQSFSLAKKTFRKIR
+670 NQTFSLAKKTFQKIR
-685 QNLVWASIYNCI
+685 QNLFWASIYNLI

-714 AMAIS
+714 AMALS

-728 RLRQE
+728 RLRRG

>member
-1 MVIDQSNSVELKI
+1 MSNKFIELKI

-33 DGVQKSAVNLTL
+33 AGVQKSAVNLTL
-45 EKARIEGNISSDQLI
+45 EKARIEGNVSLDQLI
-60 KAVER
+60 KAVEG

-88 NHAKYQMVF
+88 NHAKHQMVF

-119 PSDTLYIYGMIGL
+119 PSDTLYIYGMISL

-137 VFPGRETLK
+137 VFPGRETLN

-239 SSVHVGDI
+239 SSIQVGDI
-247 MVVKPGEKIPTDG
+247 MMVKPGEKIPTDG
-260 LIVKGESA
+260 LIIKGESA

-276 ESLPVNK
+276 ESLPIHK
-283 SEGDNVIGATINID
+283 SEGDNVIGATINLD
-297 GSIRVEATKIGKD
+297 GSIKVEATKIGKD
-310 TFISQMATLVEEAQT
+310 TFIAQMAKLVEEAQT
-325 TKIPIQAFADRVTAI
+325 TKIPIQTFADQVTAI
-340 FVPIVLV
+340 FVPIVLG
-347 LATGTFTAW
+347 LAMVTFTAW

-365 GMAVFVNIFPWGNLD
+365 GMAVFVNIFPWVNLD
-380 ASPTTMAIFSAVA
+380 ASPATMAIFSAVA

-443 KTGTLTMGKPKVTQV
+443 KTGTLTEGKPKVIQV
-458 KPLSDIGENDLI
+458 KQLSDIGENDLI

-485 VAIVQLADEK
+485 AAIVQLANEK
-495 QIGLDEAVNV
+495 QIGLDEVNDV
-505 QASAGKGIS
+505 QGSAGKGMT
-514 GTFGSGIIKV
+514 GKFGSAVIKV
-524 GSADFVGFKDELNE
+524 GSAGFVGFNGEMDET
-538 KGSQVFIAVDDT
+538 GSHVFIAVDNI

-561 KANASQVIQRL
+561 KDNAGETIQSL
-572 KSNHI
+572 KLHNI
-577 KTVMLTGDKQ
+577 KTVIITGDKK
-587 ETADL
+587 EAAHL
-592 LAKQIGIDEIYAEVL
+592 LADQIGIDEIYAELL
-607 PEDKTHII
+607 PEDKTQII
-615 QTLQENGEIV
+615 KALQDKGEIV

-664 GDLLKL
+664 GDLQKL
-670 NQSFSLAKKTFRKIR
+670 NQTFSLAKKTFRKIR
-685 QNLVWASIYNCI
+685 QNLFWASIYNLI

-714 AMAIS
+714 AMALS

-728 RLRQE
+728 RLHRE

>member
-1 MVIDQSNSVELKI
+1 MSNKSIELKI
-14 KGMHCSA
+14 KGMHCA
-21 CVVTVERALNKV
+21 GCVGTIERALNQV
-33 DGVQKSAVNLTL
+33 EGVEKAVVNLTL
-45 EKARIEGNISSDQLI
+45 EKARVAGEVRVDQLI
-60 KAVER
+60 QAIEN
-65 TGYEAELIEGDKPPQ
+65 TGYGAEHIEQLEISPEDR
-80 DDNPDKKL
+80 PDENL
-88 NHAKYQMVF
+88 NRSKHQMVF

-119 PSDTLYIYGMIGL
+119 PSETLYIYGMIGL

-165 GSLACLVTGGLKAMG
+165 GSLACLVTGGLKATG

-217 LMSLGAKN
+217 LMSFGAKN
-225 AIILKEGKEIEVAV
+225 AIILKEGKGIEVAV
-239 SSVHVGDI
+239 SSIEVGDI
-247 MVVKPGEKIPTDG
+247 MMVKPGEKIPTDG
-260 LIVKGESA
+260 LIIKGESA

-276 ESLPVNK
+276 ESLPVHK
-283 SEGDNVIGATINID
+283 SQGDNVIGATINLD
-297 GSIRVEATKIGKD
+297 GSIEVEATKIGKD
-310 TFISQMATLVEEAQT
+310 TFISQMAKLVEEAQT

-340 FVPIVLV
+340 FVPIVLG
-347 LATGTFTAW
+347 LATITFTAW

-365 GMAVFVNIFPWGNLD
+365 GMAVFVNIFPWVNLD
-380 ASPTTMAIFSAVA
+380 ASPATMAIFSAVA

-443 KTGTLTMGKPKVTQV
+443 KTGTLTEGKPKVIQV
-458 KPLSDIGENDLI
+458 KQLSTIGENDLI

-485 VAIVQLADEK
+485 AAIVQLANEK
-495 QIGLDEAVNV
+495 QIGLDEVSDV
-505 QASAGKGIS
+505 QASAGKGMTGKI
-514 GTFGSGIIKV
+514 GSAVIKV
-524 GSADFVGFKDELNE
+524 GSAGFVGFNGEINE
-538 KGSQVFIAVDDT
+538 TGSHVFIAVDNN

-561 KANASQVIQRL
+561 KDNAGETIQSL
-572 KSNHI
+572 KLQNI
-577 KTVMLTGDKQ
+577 KTVILTGDKK
-587 ETADL
+587 EAAHILAD
-592 LAKQIGIDEIYAEVL
+592 QIGIDEIYAEVL

-615 QTLQENGEIV
+615 KSLQDKGEIV

-670 NQSFSLAKKTFRKIR
+670 NQTFSLAKKTFQKIR
-685 QNLVWASIYNCI
+685 QNLFWASIYNLI

-714 AMAIS
+714 AMALS

-728 RLRQE
+728 RLRRG

>member
-1 MVIDQSNSVELKI
+1 MSNESIELKI
-14 KGMHCSA
+14 KGMHCA
-21 CVVTVERALNKV
+21 GCVGTIERALNQV
-33 DGVQKSAVNLTL
+33 EGVEKAVVNLTL
-45 EKARIEGNISSDQLI
+45 EKARVAGEVRVDLLIQAIEN
-60 KAVER
+60 
-65 TGYEAELIEGDKPPQ
+65 TGYGAEHIEQLEISPEDR
-80 DDNPDKKL
+80 PDENL
-88 NHAKYQMVF
+88 NRSKHQMVF

-119 PSDTLYIYGMIGL
+119 PSETLYIYGMIGL

-165 GSLACLVTGGLKAMG
+165 GSLACLVTGGLKATG

-217 LMSLGAKN
+217 LMSFGAKN
-225 AIILKEGKEIEVAV
+225 AIILKEGKGIEVAV
-239 SSVHVGDI
+239 SSIEVGDI
-247 MVVKPGEKIPTDG
+247 MMVKPGEKIPTDG
-260 LIVKGESA
+260 LIIKGESA

-276 ESLPVNK
+276 ESLPVHK
-283 SEGDNVIGATINID
+283 SQGDNVIGATINLD
-297 GSIRVEATKIGKD
+297 GSIEVEATKIGKD
-310 TFISQMATLVEEAQT
+310 TFISQMAKLVEEAQT

-340 FVPIVLV
+340 FVPIVLG
-347 LATGTFTAW
+347 LATVTFTAW

-365 GMAVFVNIFPWGNLD
+365 GMAVFVNIFPWVNLD
-380 ASPTTMAIFSAVA
+380 ASPATMAIFSAVA

-443 KTGTLTMGKPKVTQV
+443 KTGTLTEGKPKVIQV
-458 KPLSDIGENDLI
+458 KQLSAIGENDLI

-485 VAIVQLADEK
+485 AAIVQLANEK
-495 QIGLDEAVNV
+495 QIGLDEVSDV
-505 QASAGKGIS
+505 QASAGKGMTGKI
-514 GTFGSGIIKV
+514 GSAVIKV
-524 GSADFVGFKDELNE
+524 GSAGFVGFNGEINE
-538 KGSQVFIAVDDT
+538 TGSHVFIAVDNT

-561 KANASQVIQRL
+561 KDNAGETIQSL
-572 KSNHI
+572 KLQNI
-577 KTVMLTGDKQ
+577 KTVILTGDKK
-587 ETADL
+587 EAAHL
-592 LAKQIGIDEIYAEVL
+592 LADQIGIDEIYAEVL

-615 QTLQENGEIV
+615 KSLQDKGEIV

-670 NQSFSLAKKTFRKIR
+670 NQTFSLAKKTFQKIR
-685 QNLVWASIYNCI
+685 QNLFWASIYNLI

-714 AMAIS
+714 AMALS

-728 RLRQE
+728 RLRRG

>member
-1 MVIDQSNSVELKI
+1 MSNESIELKI
-14 KGMHCSA
+14 KGMHCA
-21 CVVTVERALNKV
+21 GCVGTIERALNQV
-33 DGVQKSAVNLTL
+33 EGVEKAVVNLTL
-45 EKARIEGNISSDQLI
+45 EKARVAGEVRVDQLI
-60 KAVER
+60 QAIEN
-65 TGYEAELIEGDKPPQ
+65 TGYGAEHIEQLEISPEDR
-80 DDNPDKKL
+80 PDENL
-88 NHAKYQMVF
+88 NRSKHQMVF

-119 PSDTLYIYGMIGL
+119 PSETLYIYGMIGL

-165 GSLACLVTGGLKAMG
+165 GSLACLVTGGLKATG

-217 LMSLGAKN
+217 LMSFGAKN
-225 AIILKEGKEIEVAV
+225 AIILKEGKGIEVAV
-239 SSVHVGDI
+239 SSIEVGDI
-247 MVVKPGEKIPTDG
+247 MMVKPGEKIPTDG
-260 LIVKGESA
+260 LIIKGESA

-276 ESLPVNK
+276 ESLPVHK
-283 SEGDNVIGATINID
+283 SQGDNVIGATINLD
-297 GSIRVEATKIGKD
+297 GSIEVEATKIGKD
-310 TFISQMATLVEEAQT
+310 TFISQMAKLVEEAQT

-340 FVPIVLV
+340 FVPIVLG
-347 LATGTFTAW
+347 LATVTFTAW

-365 GMAVFVNIFPWGNLD
+365 GMAVFVNIFPWVNLD
-380 ASPTTMAIFSAVA
+380 ASPATMAIFSAVA

-443 KTGTLTMGKPKVTQV
+443 KTVTLTEGKPKVIQV
-458 KPLSDIGENDLI
+458 KQLSAIGENDLI

-485 VAIVQLADEK
+485 AAIVQLANEK
-495 QIGLDEAVNV
+495 QIGLDEVSDV
-505 QASAGKGIS
+505 QASAGKGMTGKI
-514 GTFGSGIIKV
+514 GSAVIKV
-524 GSADFVGFKDELNE
+524 GSAGFVRFNGEINE
-538 KGSQVFIAVDDT
+538 TGSHVFIAVDNT

-561 KANASQVIQRL
+561 KDNAGETIQSL
-572 KSNHI
+572 KLQNI
-577 KTVMLTGDKQ
+577 KTVILTGDKK
-587 ETADL
+587 EAAHILAD
-592 LAKQIGIDEIYAEVL
+592 QIGVDEIYAEVL

-615 QTLQENGEIV
+615 KSLQDKGEIV

-670 NQSFSLAKKTFRKIR
+670 NQTFSLAKKTFQKIR
-685 QNLVWASIYNCI
+685 QNLFWASIYNLI

-714 AMAIS
+714 AMALS

-728 RLRQE
+728 RLRRGS
-733 TL
+733 L

>member
-1 MVIDQSNSVELKI
+1 MPNESIELKI
-14 KGMHCSA
+14 KGMHCA
-21 CVVTVERALNKV
+21 GCVGTIERALNQV
-33 DGVQKSAVNLTL
+33 EGVEKAVVNLTL
-45 EKARIEGNISSDQLI
+45 EKARVAGEVRADQLI
-60 KAVER
+60 QAIEN
-65 TGYEAELIEGDKPPQ
+65 TGYGAERIEQLEVSPE
-80 DDNPDKKL
+80 NRPDENL
-88 NHAKYQMVF
+88 NRSKHQMVF
-97 AWVATTIIM
+97 AWVVTAIIM

-119 PSDTLYIYGMIGL
+119 PSVTLYIYGMIGL

-156 PNMDVLIAL
+156 PNMDVLIVL
-165 GSLACLVTGGLKAMG
+165 GSLACLATGGLKTIG

-197 LTGRYIEAKARGRSS
+197 LTGRYVEAKARGRSS

-239 SSVHVGDI
+239 SSIQVGDI
-247 MVVKPGEKIPTDG
+247 MMVKPGEKIPTDG
-260 LIVKGESA
+260 LIIKGESA

-276 ESLPVNK
+276 ESLPVHK
-283 SEGDNVIGATINID
+283 SEGDNVIGATINLD
-297 GSIRVEATKIGKD
+297 GSIEVEAIKIGKD
-310 TFISQMATLVEEAQT
+310 TFISQMAKLVEEAQT
-325 TKIPIQAFADRVTAI
+325 TKIPIQAFADQVTAI
-340 FVPIVLV
+340 FVPIILG
-347 LATGTFTAW
+347 LATVTFVAW
-356 RMSPEFMQS
+356 RISPEFMQS
-365 GMAVFVNIFPWGNLD
+365 GMAVFVNIFPWVNLD
-380 ASPTTMAIFSAVA
+380 ASPATMAIFSAVA

-443 KTGTLTMGKPKVTQV
+443 KTGTLTEGKPKVIQV
-458 KPLSDIGENDLI
+458 KQLSAIGENDLI

-485 VAIVQLADEK
+485 AAIVQLANEK
-495 QIGLDEAVNV
+495 QIGLDEANDV
-505 QASAGKGIS
+505 QGSAGKGMT
-514 GTFGSGIIKV
+514 GKFGSAVIKV
-524 GSADFVGFKDELNE
+524 GSAGFVGFNGERKE
-538 KGSQVFIAVDDT
+538 KGSHVFIAVDNT
-550 VYGVFILADEM
+550 VYGVFILAD
-561 KANASQVIQRL
+561 VIKDTAEETIQNL
-572 KSNHI
+572 KSKNI
-577 KTVMLTGDKQ
+577 KAVMLTGDKK
-587 ETADL
+587 EAAHL
-592 LAKQIGIDEIYAEVL
+592 LAEQIGIDKVYAEVL

-615 QTLQENGEIV
+615 QSLQDKGEIV

-670 NQSFSLAKKTFRKIR
+670 NQTFSLAQKTFRKIR
-685 QNLVWASIYNCI
+685 QNLVWASIYNLI

-703 FGVLHPVLAEA
+703 FGVLHPILAEA

-728 RLRQE
+728 RLSRE

>member
-1 MVIDQSNSVELKI
+1 MPNESIELKI
-14 KGMHCSA
+14 KGMHCA
-21 CVVTVERALNKV
+21 GCVGTIERALNQV
-33 DGVQKSAVNLTL
+33 EGVEKAVVNLTL
-45 EKARIEGNISSDQLI
+45 EKARVAGEVRVDQLI
-60 KAVER
+60 QAIEN
-65 TGYEAELIEGDKPPQ
+65 TGYGAEHIEQLEISPEDR
-80 DDNPDKKL
+80 PDENL
-88 NHAKYQMVF
+88 NRSKHQMVF

-119 PSDTLYIYGMIGL
+119 PSETLYIYGMIGL

-165 GSLACLVTGGLKAMG
+165 GSLACLVTGGLKATG

-217 LMSLGAKN
+217 LMSFGAKN
-225 AIILKEGKEIEVAV
+225 AIILKEGKGIEVAV
-239 SSVHVGDI
+239 SSIEVGDI
-247 MVVKPGEKIPTDG
+247 MMVKPGEKIPTDG
-260 LIVKGESA
+260 LIIKGESA

-276 ESLPVNK
+276 ESLPVHK
-283 SEGDNVIGATINID
+283 SQGDNVIGATINLD
-297 GSIRVEATKIGKD
+297 GSIEVEATKIGKD
-310 TFISQMATLVEEAQT
+310 TFISQMAKLVEEAQT

-340 FVPIVLV
+340 FVPIVLG
-347 LATGTFTAW
+347 LATITFTAW
-356 RMSPEFMQS
+356 RMSPDFMQS
-365 GMAVFVNIFPWGNLD
+365 GMAVFVNIFPWVNLD
-380 ASPTTMAIFSAVA
+380 ASPATMAIFSAVA

-443 KTGTLTMGKPKVTQV
+443 KTGTLTEGKPKVIQV
-458 KPLSDIGENDLI
+458 KQLSAIGENDLI

-485 VAIVQLADEK
+485 AAIVQLANEK
-495 QIGLDEAVNV
+495 QIGLDEVSDV
-505 QASAGKGIS
+505 QASAGKGMTGKI
-514 GTFGSGIIKV
+514 GSAVIKV
-524 GSADFVGFKDELNE
+524 GSAGFVGFNGEINE
-538 KGSQVFIAVDDT
+538 TGSHVFIAVDNT

-561 KANASQVIQRL
+561 KDNAGETIQSL
-572 KSNHI
+572 KLQNI
-577 KTVMLTGDKQ
+577 KTVILTGDKK
-587 ETADL
+587 EAAHILAD
-592 LAKQIGIDEIYAEVL
+592 QIGIDEIYAEVL

-615 QTLQENGEIV
+615 KSLQDKGEIV

-670 NQSFSLAKKTFRKIR
+670 NQTFSLAKKTFQKIR
-685 QNLVWASIYNCI
+685 QNLFWASIYNLI

-714 AMAIS
+714 AMALS

-728 RLRQE
+728 RLRRG

>member
-1 MVIDQSNSVELKI
+1 MSNKSIELKI
-14 KGMHCSA
+14 KGMHCA
-21 CVVTVERALNKV
+21 GCVGTIERALNQV
-33 DGVQKSAVNLTL
+33 EGVSKAVVNLTL
-45 EKARIEGNISSDQLI
+45 EKARVAGEVRVDQLI
-60 KAVER
+60 QAIEN
-65 TGYEAELIEGDKPPQ
+65 TGYGAKHIEQLEISPEDKP
-80 DDNPDKKL
+80 DENL
-88 NHAKYQMVF
+88 NRSKHQMVF

-137 VFPGRETLK
+137 VFPGRETLN

-165 GSLACLVTGGLKAMG
+165 GSLACLVTGGLKAAG

-239 SSVHVGDI
+239 SSIQVGDI
-247 MVVKPGEKIPTDG
+247 MMVKPGEKIPTDG
-260 LIVKGESA
+260 LIIKGESA

-276 ESLPVNK
+276 ESLPIHK
-283 SEGDNVIGATINID
+283 SEGDNVIGATINLD
-297 GSIRVEATKIGKD
+297 GSIEVEATKIGKD
-310 TFISQMATLVEEAQT
+310 TFIAQMAKLVEEAQT
-325 TKIPIQAFADRVTAI
+325 TKIPIQAFADQVTAI
-340 FVPIVLV
+340 FVPIVLG
-347 LATGTFTAW
+347 LAMVTFTAW

-365 GMAVFVNIFPWGNLD
+365 GMAVFVNIFPWVNLD
-380 ASPTTMAIFSAVA
+380 ASPATMAIFSAVA

-443 KTGTLTMGKPKVTQV
+443 KTGTLTEGKPKVIQV
-458 KPLSDIGENDLI
+458 KQLSDIGENDLI

-485 VAIVQLADEK
+485 AAIVQLANEK
-495 QIGLDEAVNV
+495 QIGLDEVNDV
-505 QASAGKGIS
+505 QGSAGKGMT
-514 GTFGSGIIKV
+514 GKFGSAVIKV
-524 GSADFVGFKDELNE
+524 GSAGFVGFNGEMDET
-538 KGSQVFIAVDDT
+538 GSHVFIAVDNI

-561 KANASQVIQRL
+561 KDNAGETIQSL
-572 KSNHI
+572 KLHNI
-577 KTVMLTGDKQ
+577 KTVIITGDKK
-587 ETADL
+587 EAAHL
-592 LAKQIGIDEIYAEVL
+592 LADQIGIDEIYAEVL

-615 QTLQENGEIV
+615 KSLQDKGEIV

-664 GDLLKL
+664 GDLRKL
-670 NQSFSLAKKTFRKIR
+670 NQTFSLAKKTFRKIR
-685 QNLVWASIYNCI
+685 QNLFWASIYNLI

-714 AMAIS
+714 AMALS

-728 RLRQE
+728 RLHRG

>member
-1 MVIDQSNSVELKI
+1 
-14 KGMHCSA
+14 
-21 CVVTVERALNKV
+21 
-33 DGVQKSAVNLTL
+33 
-45 EKARIEGNISSDQLI
+45 
-60 KAVER
+60 
-65 TGYEAELIEGDKPPQ
+65 
-80 DDNPDKKL
+80 
-88 NHAKYQMVF
+88 
-97 AWVATTIIM
+97 M

-137 VFPGRETLK
+137 VFPGGETLK

-347 LATGTFTAW
+347 LATVTFTAW

-365 GMAVFVNIFPWGNLD
+365 GMAVFVNIFP
-380 ASPTTMAIFSAVA
+380 
-393 VLVIACPCALGLA
+393 
-406 TPTALMVGSGK
+406 
-417 GAENGILIRNGA
+417 
-429 AIQRMNEVTTVVFD
+429 
-443 KTGTLTMGKPKVTQV
+443 
-458 KPLSDIGENDLI
+458 GEI
-470 RMAASIEKHSTHPLG
+470 WTHPP
-485 VAIVQLADEK
+485 QLW
-495 QIGLDEAVNV
+495 LY
-505 QASAGKGIS
+505 
-514 GTFGSGIIKV
+514 F
-524 GSADFVGFKDELNE
+524 
-538 KGSQVFIAVDDT
+538 
-550 VYGVFILADEM
+550 
-561 KANASQVIQRL
+561 
-572 KSNHI
+572 
-577 KTVMLTGDKQ
+577 
-587 ETADL
+587 
-592 LAKQIGIDEIYAEVL
+592 
-607 PEDKTHII
+607 P
-615 QTLQENGEIV
+615 
-625 CMLGDGINDAPAI
+625 P
-638 AQADVGVAMGTGTDI
+638 
-653 AMETGDIILVK
+653 
-664 GDLLKL
+664 
-670 NQSFSLAKKTFRKIR
+670 
-685 QNLVWASIYNCI
+685 
-697 AIPLAI
+697 
-703 FGVLHPVLAEA
+703 
-714 AMAIS
+714 
-719 SINVVGNSN
+719 
-728 RLRQE
+728 
-733 TL
+733 

>member
-1 MVIDQSNSVELKI
+1 MSNESIELKI
-14 KGMHCSA
+14 KGMHCA
-21 CVVTVERALNKV
+21 GCVGTIERALNQV
-33 DGVQKSAVNLTL
+33 EGVEKAVVNLTL
-45 EKARIEGNISSDQLI
+45 EKARVAGEVRVDQLI
-60 KAVER
+60 QAIEN
-65 TGYEAELIEGDKPPQ
+65 TGYGAEHIEQLEISPEDR
-80 DDNPDKKL
+80 PDENL
-88 NHAKYQMVF
+88 NRSKHQMVF

-119 PSDTLYIYGMIGL
+119 PSETLYIYGMIGL

-165 GSLACLVTGGLKAMG
+165 GSLACLVTGGLKATG

-217 LMSLGAKN
+217 LMSFGAKN
-225 AIILKEGKEIEVAV
+225 AIILKEGKGIEVAV
-239 SSVHVGDI
+239 SSIEVGDI
-247 MVVKPGEKIPTDG
+247 MMVKPGEKIPTDG
-260 LIVKGESA
+260 LIIKGESA

-276 ESLPVNK
+276 ESLPVHK
-283 SEGDNVIGATINID
+283 SQGDNVIGATINLD
-297 GSIRVEATKIGKD
+297 GSIEVEATKIGKD
-310 TFISQMATLVEEAQT
+310 TFISQMAKLVEEAQT

-340 FVPIVLV
+340 FVPIVLG
-347 LATGTFTAW
+347 LATVTFTAW

-365 GMAVFVNIFPWGNLD
+365 GMAVFVNIFPWVNLD
-380 ASPTTMAIFSAVA
+380 ASPATMAIFSAVA

-443 KTGTLTMGKPKVTQV
+443 KTGTLTEGKPKVIQV
-458 KPLSDIGENDLI
+458 KQLSAIGENDLI

-485 VAIVQLADEK
+485 AAIVQLANEK
-495 QIGLDEAVNV
+495 QIGLDEVSDV
-505 QASAGKGIS
+505 QASAGKGMTGKI
-514 GTFGSGIIKV
+514 GSAVIKV
-524 GSADFVGFKDELNE
+524 GSAGFVGFNGEINE
-538 KGSQVFIAVDDT
+538 TGSHVFIAVDNN

-561 KANASQVIQRL
+561 KDNAGETIQSL
-572 KSNHI
+572 KLQNI
-577 KTVMLTGDKQ
+577 KTVILTGDKK
-587 ETADL
+587 EAAHILAD
-592 LAKQIGIDEIYAEVL
+592 QIGIDEIYAEVL

-615 QTLQENGEIV
+615 KSLQDKGEIV

-670 NQSFSLAKKTFRKIR
+670 NQTFSLAKKTFQKIR
-685 QNLVWASIYNCI
+685 QNLFWASIYNLI

-714 AMAIS
+714 AMALS

-728 RLRQE
+728 RLRRGS
-733 TL
+733 L

>member
-1 MVIDQSNSVELKI
+1 MSNKSIELKI
-14 KGMHCSA
+14 KGMHCA
-21 CVVTVERALNKV
+21 GCVGTIERALNQV
-33 DGVQKSAVNLTL
+33 EGVSKAVVNLTL
-45 EKARIEGNISSDQLI
+45 EKARVAGEVRVDQLI
-60 KAVER
+60 QAIEN
-65 TGYEAELIEGDKPPQ
+65 TGYGAKHIEQLEISLEDKP
-80 DDNPDKKL
+80 DENL
-88 NHAKYQMVF
+88 NRSKHQMVF

-119 PSDTLYIYGMIGL
+119 PSDTLYIYGMISL

-137 VFPGRETLK
+137 VFPGRETLN

-239 SSVHVGDI
+239 SSIQVGDI
-247 MVVKPGEKIPTDG
+247 MMVKPGEKIPTDG
-260 LIVKGESA
+260 LIIKGESA

-276 ESLPVNK
+276 ESLPIHK
-283 SEGDNVIGATINID
+283 SEGDNVIGATINLD
-297 GSIRVEATKIGKD
+297 GSIKVEATKIGKD
-310 TFISQMATLVEEAQT
+310 TFIAQMAKLVEEAQT
-325 TKIPIQAFADRVTAI
+325 TKIPIQTFADQVTAI
-340 FVPIVLV
+340 FVPIVLG
-347 LATGTFTAW
+347 LAMVTFTAW

-365 GMAVFVNIFPWGNLD
+365 GMAVFVNIFPWVNLD
-380 ASPTTMAIFSAVA
+380 ASPATMAIFSAVA

-443 KTGTLTMGKPKVTQV
+443 KTGTLTEGKPKVIQV
-458 KPLSDIGENDLI
+458 KQLSDIGENDLI

-485 VAIVQLADEK
+485 AAIVQLANEK
-495 QIGLDEAVNV
+495 QIGLDEVNDV
-505 QASAGKGIS
+505 QGSAGKGMT
-514 GTFGSGIIKV
+514 GKFGSAVIKV
-524 GSADFVGFKDELNE
+524 GSAGFVGFNGEMDET
-538 KGSQVFIAVDDT
+538 GSHVFIAVDNI

-561 KANASQVIQRL
+561 KDNAGETIQSL
-572 KSNHI
+572 KLHNI
-577 KTVMLTGDKQ
+577 KTVIITGDKK
-587 ETADL
+587 EAAHL
-592 LAKQIGIDEIYAEVL
+592 LADQIGIDEIYAEIL

-615 QTLQENGEIV
+615 KSLQDKGEIV

-638 AQADVGVAMGTGTDI
+638 AQADVGIAMGTGTDI
-653 AMETGDIILVK
+653 AMEAGDIILVK
-664 GDLLKL
+664 GDLRKL
-670 NQSFSLAKKTFRKIR
+670 IQTFSLAKKTFRKIR
-685 QNLVWASIYNCI
+685 QNLFWASIYNLI

-714 AMAIS
+714 AMALS

-728 RLRQE
+728 RLHRE

>member
-1 MVIDQSNSVELKI
+1 MSNESIELKI
-14 KGMHCSA
+14 KGMHCA
-21 CVVTVERALNKV
+21 GCVGTIERALNQV
-33 DGVQKSAVNLTL
+33 EGVEKAVVNLTL
-45 EKARIEGNISSDQLI
+45 EKARVAGEVRVDQLI
-60 KAVER
+60 QAIEN
-65 TGYEAELIEGDKPPQ
+65 TGYGAEHIEQLEISPEDR
-80 DDNPDKKL
+80 PDENL
-88 NHAKYQMVF
+88 NRSKHQMVF

-119 PSDTLYIYGMIGL
+119 PSETLYIYGMIGL

-165 GSLACLVTGGLKAMG
+165 GSLACLVTGGLKATG

-217 LMSLGAKN
+217 LMSFGAKN
-225 AIILKEGKEIEVAV
+225 AIILKEGKGIEVAV
-239 SSVHVGDI
+239 SSIEVGDI
-247 MVVKPGEKIPTDG
+247 MMVKPGEKIPTDG
-260 LIVKGESA
+260 LIIKGESA

-276 ESLPVNK
+276 ESLPVHK
-283 SEGDNVIGATINID
+283 SQGDNVIGATINLD
-297 GSIRVEATKIGKD
+297 GSIEVEATKIGKD
-310 TFISQMATLVEEAQT
+310 TFISQMAKLVEEAQT

-340 FVPIVLV
+340 FVPIVLG
-347 LATGTFTAW
+347 LATVTFTAW

-365 GMAVFVNIFPWGNLD
+365 GMAVFVNIFPWVNLD
-380 ASPTTMAIFSAVA
+380 ASPATMAIFSAVA

-443 KTGTLTMGKPKVTQV
+443 KTGTLTEGKPKVIQV
-458 KPLSDIGENDLI
+458 KQLSAIGENDLI

-485 VAIVQLADEK
+485 AAIVQLANEK
-495 QIGLDEAVNV
+495 QIGLDEVSDV
-505 QASAGKGIS
+505 QASAGKGMTGKI
-514 GTFGSGIIKV
+514 GSAVIKV
-524 GSADFVGFKDELNE
+524 GSAGFVGFNGEINE
-538 KGSQVFIAVDDT
+538 TGSHVFIAVDNT

-561 KANASQVIQRL
+561 KDNAGETIQSL
-572 KSNHI
+572 KLQNI
-577 KTVMLTGDKQ
+577 KTVILTGDKK
-587 ETADL
+587 EAAHILAD
-592 LAKQIGIDEIYAEVL
+592 QIGVDEIYAEVL

-615 QTLQENGEIV
+615 KSLQDKGEIV

-670 NQSFSLAKKTFRKIR
+670 NQTFSLAKKTFQKIR
-685 QNLVWASIYNCI
+685 QNLFWASIYNLI

-714 AMAIS
+714 AMALS

-728 RLRQE
+728 RLRRG

>member
-1 MVIDQSNSVELKI
+1 MPNESIELKI
-14 KGMHCSA
+14 KGMHCA
-21 CVVTVERALNKV
+21 GCVGTIERALNQV
-33 DGVQKSAVNLTL
+33 EGVEKAVVNLTL
-45 EKARIEGNISSDQLI
+45 EKARVAGEVRADQLI
-60 KAVER
+60 QAIEN
-65 TGYEAELIEGDKPPQ
+65 TGYGAERIEQLEVSPE
-80 DDNPDKKL
+80 NRPDENL
-88 NHAKYQMVF
+88 NRSKHQMVF
-97 AWVATTIIM
+97 AWVVTAIIM

-119 PSDTLYIYGMIGL
+119 PSVTLYIFGMIGL

-156 PNMDVLIAL
+156 PNMDVLIVL
-165 GSLACLVTGGLKAMG
+165 GSLACLATGGLKTMG

-197 LTGRYIEAKARGRSS
+197 LTGRYVEAKARGRSS

-225 AIILKEGKEIEVAV
+225 AIILKEGKEIEMPV
-239 SSVHVGDI
+239 SSIQVGDI
-247 MVVKPGEKIPTDG
+247 MMVKPGEKIPTDG
-260 LIVKGESA
+260 LIIKGESA

-276 ESLPVNK
+276 ESLPVHK
-283 SEGDNVIGATINID
+283 SEGDNVIGATINLD
-297 GSIRVEATKIGKD
+297 GSIEVEAIKIGKD
-310 TFISQMATLVEEAQT
+310 TFISQMAKLVEEAQT
-325 TKIPIQAFADRVTAI
+325 TKIPIQAFADQVTAI
-340 FVPIVLV
+340 FVPIVLG
-347 LATGTFTAW
+347 LATVTFVAW
-356 RMSPEFMQS
+356 RISPEFMQS
-365 GMAVFVNIFPWGNLD
+365 GMAVFVNIFPWVNLD
-380 ASPTTMAIFSAVA
+380 VSPATMAIFSAVA

-443 KTGTLTMGKPKVTQV
+443 KTGTLTEGKPKVIQV
-458 KPLSDIGENDLI
+458 KQLSAIGENDLI

-485 VAIVQLADEK
+485 AAIVQLANEK
-495 QIGLDEAVNV
+495 QIGLDEANDV
-505 QASAGKGIS
+505 QGSAGKGMT
-514 GTFGSGIIKV
+514 GKFGSAVIKV
-524 GSADFVGFKDELNE
+524 GSAGFVGFNGERKE
-538 KGSQVFIAVDDT
+538 KGSHVFIAVDNT
-550 VYGVFILADEM
+550 VYGVFILAD
-561 KANASQVIQRL
+561 VIKDTAEETIQNL
-572 KSNHI
+572 KSKNI
-577 KTVMLTGDKQ
+577 KTVILTGDKK
-587 ETADL
+587 EAAHL
-592 LAKQIGIDEIYAEVL
+592 LAEQVGIDEVYAEVL

-615 QTLQENGEIV
+615 QSLQDKGEIV

-670 NQSFSLAKKTFRKIR
+670 NQTFSLAQKTFRKIR
-685 QNLVWASIYNCI
+685 QNLVWASIYNLI

-703 FGVLHPVLAEA
+703 FGVLHPILAEA

-728 RLRQE
+728 RLSRE

>member
-1 MVIDQSNSVELKI
+1 MSNKSIELKI
-14 KGMHCSA
+14 KGMHCA
-21 CVVTVERALNKV
+21 GCVGTIERALNQV
-33 DGVQKSAVNLTL
+33 EGVSKAVVNLTL
-45 EKARIEGNISSDQLI
+45 EKARVAGEVRVDQLI
-60 KAVER
+60 QAIEN
-65 TGYEAELIEGDKPPQ
+65 TGYGAKHIEQLEISPEDKP
-80 DDNPDKKL
+80 DENL
-88 NHAKYQMVF
+88 NRSKHQMVF

-137 VFPGRETLK
+137 VFPGRETLN

-165 GSLACLVTGGLKAMG
+165 GSLACLVTGGLKAAG

-239 SSVHVGDI
+239 SSIQVGDI
-247 MVVKPGEKIPTDG
+247 MMVKPGEKIPTDG
-260 LIVKGESA
+260 LIIKGESA

-276 ESLPVNK
+276 ESLPIHK
-283 SEGDNVIGATINID
+283 SKGDNAIGATINLD
-297 GSIRVEATKIGKD
+297 GSIEVEATKIGKD
-310 TFISQMATLVEEAQT
+310 TFISQMAKLVEEAQT
-325 TKIPIQAFADRVTAI
+325 TKIPIQAFADQVTAI
-340 FVPIVLV
+340 FVPIVLG
-347 LATGTFTAW
+347 LATVTFTAW

-365 GMAVFVNIFPWGNLD
+365 GMAVFVNIFPWVNLD
-380 ASPTTMAIFSAVA
+380 ASPATMAIFSAVA

-443 KTGTLTMGKPKVTQV
+443 KTGTLTEGKPKVIQV
-458 KPLSDIGENDLI
+458 KQLSDIGENDLI

-485 VAIVQLADEK
+485 AAIVQLANEK
-495 QIGLDEAVNV
+495 QIGLDEVNDV
-505 QASAGKGIS
+505 QGSAGKGMT
-514 GTFGSGIIKV
+514 GKFGSAVIKV
-524 GSADFVGFKDELNE
+524 GSAGFVGFNGEMDET
-538 KGSQVFIAVDDT
+538 GSHVFIAVDNT

-561 KANASQVIQRL
+561 KDNAGETIQSL
-572 KSNHI
+572 KLHNI
-577 KTVMLTGDKQ
+577 KTVIITGDKK
-587 ETADL
+587 EAAHL
-592 LAKQIGIDEIYAEVL
+592 LADQIGIDEIYAEVL

-615 QTLQENGEIV
+615 KSLQDKGEIV

-664 GDLLKL
+664 GDLRKL
-670 NQSFSLAKKTFRKIR
+670 NQTFSLAKKTFRKIR
-685 QNLVWASIYNCI
+685 QNLFWASIYNLI

-714 AMAIS
+714 AMALS

-728 RLRQE
+728 RLRRG

>member
-1 MVIDQSNSVELKI
+1 MSNESIELKI
-14 KGMHCSA
+14 KGMHCA
-21 CVVTVERALNKV
+21 GCVGTIERALNQV
-33 DGVQKSAVNLTL
+33 EGVEKAVVNLTL
-45 EKARIEGNISSDQLI
+45 EKARVAGEVRVDQLI
-60 KAVER
+60 QAIEN
-65 TGYEAELIEGDKPPQ
+65 TGYGAEHIEQLEISPEDR
-80 DDNPDKKL
+80 PDENL
-88 NHAKYQMVF
+88 NRSKHQMVF

-119 PSDTLYIYGMIGL
+119 PSETLYIYGMIGL

-165 GSLACLVTGGLKAMG
+165 GSLACLVTGGLKATG

-217 LMSLGAKN
+217 LMSFGAKN
-225 AIILKEGKEIEVAV
+225 AIILKEGKGIEVAV
-239 SSVHVGDI
+239 SSIEVGDI
-247 MVVKPGEKIPTDG
+247 MMVKPGEKIPTDG
-260 LIVKGESA
+260 LIIKGESA

-276 ESLPVNK
+276 ESLPVHK
-283 SEGDNVIGATINID
+283 SQGDNVIGATINLD
-297 GSIRVEATKIGKD
+297 GSIEVEATKIGKD
-310 TFISQMATLVEEAQT
+310 TFISQMAKLVEEAQT

-340 FVPIVLV
+340 FVPIVLG
-347 LATGTFTAW
+347 LATVTFTAW

-365 GMAVFVNIFPWGNLD
+365 GMAVFVNIFPWVNLD
-380 ASPTTMAIFSAVA
+380 ASPATMAIFSAVA

-443 KTGTLTMGKPKVTQV
+443 KTGTLTEGKPKVIQV
-458 KPLSDIGENDLI
+458 KQLSAIGENDLI

-485 VAIVQLADEK
+485 AAIVQLANEK
-495 QIGLDEAVNV
+495 QIGLDEVSDV
-505 QASAGKGIS
+505 QASAGKGMTGKI
-514 GTFGSGIIKV
+514 GSAVIKV
-524 GSADFVGFKDELNE
+524 GSAGFVGFNGEINE
-538 KGSQVFIAVDDT
+538 TGSHVFIAVDNN

-561 KANASQVIQRL
+561 KDNAGETIQSL
-572 KSNHI
+572 KLQNI
-577 KTVMLTGDKQ
+577 KTVILTGDKK
-587 ETADL
+587 EAAHILAD
-592 LAKQIGIDEIYAEVL
+592 QIGIDEIYAEVL

-615 QTLQENGEIV
+615 KSLQDKGEIV

-670 NQSFSLAKKTFRKIR
+670 NQTFSLAKKTFQKIR
-685 QNLVWASIYNCI
+685 QNLFWASIYNLI

-714 AMAIS
+714 AMALS

-728 RLRQE
+728 RLRRG

>member
-1 MVIDQSNSVELKI
+1 MSNKSIELKI
-14 KGMHCSA
+14 KGMHCA
-21 CVVTVERALNKV
+21 GCVGTIERALNQV
-33 DGVQKSAVNLTL
+33 EGVSKAVVNLTL
-45 EKARIEGNISSDQLI
+45 EKARVAGEVRVDQLI
-60 KAVER
+60 QAIEN
-65 TGYEAELIEGDKPPQ
+65 TGYGAKHIEQLEISLEDKL
-80 DDNPDKKL
+80 DENL
-88 NHAKYQMVF
+88 NRSKYQMVF

-119 PSDTLYIYGMIGL
+119 PSDTLYIYGMISL

-137 VFPGRETLK
+137 VFPGRETLN

-165 GSLACLVTGGLKAMG
+165 GSLACLVTGGLKATG

-239 SSVHVGDI
+239 SSIQVGDI
-247 MVVKPGEKIPTDG
+247 MMVKPGEKIPTDG
-260 LIVKGESA
+260 LIIKGESA

-276 ESLPVNK
+276 ESLPIHK
-283 SEGDNVIGATINID
+283 SEGDNTIGATINLD
-297 GSIRVEATKIGKD
+297 GSIEVEATKIGKD
-310 TFISQMATLVEEAQT
+310 TFISQMAKLVEEAQT
-325 TKIPIQAFADRVTAI
+325 TKLPIQAFADQVTAI
-340 FVPIVLV
+340 FVPIVLG
-347 LATGTFTAW
+347 LAMVTFTAW

-365 GMAVFVNIFPWGNLD
+365 GMAVFVNIFPWVNLD
-380 ASPTTMAIFSAVA
+380 ASPATMAIFSAVA

-443 KTGTLTMGKPKVTQV
+443 KTGTLTEGKPKVIQV
-458 KPLSDIGENDLI
+458 KQLSDIGENDLI

-485 VAIVQLADEK
+485 AAIVQLANEK
-495 QIGLDEAVNV
+495 QIGLDEVNDV
-505 QASAGKGIS
+505 QGSAGKGMT
-514 GTFGSGIIKV
+514 GKFGSAVIKV
-524 GSADFVGFKDELNE
+524 GSADFVGFNGGMNE
-538 KGSQVFIAVDDT
+538 TGSHVFIAVDNT
-550 VYGVFILADEM
+550 IYGVFILADEM
-561 KANASQVIQRL
+561 KDNAGETIQSL
-572 KSNHI
+572 KLHNI
-577 KTVMLTGDKQ
+577 KTVIITGDKK
-587 ETADL
+587 EAAHL
-592 LAKQIGIDEIYAEVL
+592 LADQIGIDEIYAEVL
-607 PEDKTHII
+607 PEDKTQII
-615 QTLQENGEIV
+615 KALQDKGEIV

-664 GDLLKL
+664 GDLRKL
-670 NQSFSLAKKTFRKIR
+670 NQTFSLAKKTFRKIR
-685 QNLVWASIYNCI
+685 QNLFWASIYNLI

-714 AMAIS
+714 AMALS

-728 RLRQE
+728 RLYRG

>member
-1 MVIDQSNSVELKI
+1 MPNESIELKI
-14 KGMHCSA
+14 KGMHCA
-21 CVVTVERALNKV
+21 GCVGTIERALNQV
-33 DGVQKSAVNLTL
+33 EGVEKAVVNLTL
-45 EKARIEGNISSDQLI
+45 EKARVAGEVRVDQLI
-60 KAVER
+60 QAIEN
-65 TGYEAELIEGDKPPQ
+65 TGYGAEHIEQLEILPEDRS
-80 DDNPDKKL
+80 DENL
-88 NHAKYQMVF
+88 NRSKHQMVF

-119 PSDTLYIYGMIGL
+119 PSETLYIYGMIGL

-165 GSLACLVTGGLKAMG
+165 GSLACLVTGGLKATG

-217 LMSLGAKN
+217 LMSFGAKN
-225 AIILKEGKEIEVAV
+225 AIILKEGKGIEVAV
-239 SSVHVGDI
+239 SSIEVGDI
-247 MVVKPGEKIPTDG
+247 MMVKPGEKIPTDG
-260 LIVKGESA
+260 LIIKGESA

-276 ESLPVNK
+276 ESLPIHK
-283 SEGDNVIGATINID
+283 SQGDNVIGATINLD
-297 GSIRVEATKIGKD
+297 GSIEVEATKIGKD
-310 TFISQMATLVEEAQT
+310 TFISQMAKLVEEAQT

-340 FVPIVLV
+340 FVPIVLG
-347 LATGTFTAW
+347 LATVTFTAW

-365 GMAVFVNIFPWGNLD
+365 GMAVFVNIFPWVNLD
-380 ASPTTMAIFSAVA
+380 ASPATMAIFSAVA

-443 KTGTLTMGKPKVTQV
+443 KTGTLTEGKPKVIQV
-458 KPLSDIGENDLI
+458 KQLSAIGENDLI

-485 VAIVQLADEK
+485 AAIVQLANEK
-495 QIGLDEAVNV
+495 QIGLDEVSDV
-505 QASAGKGIS
+505 QASAGKGMTGKI
-514 GTFGSGIIKV
+514 GSAVIKV
-524 GSADFVGFKDELNE
+524 GSAGFVGFNGEMNE
-538 KGSQVFIAVDDT
+538 TGSHVFIAVDNT

-561 KANASQVIQRL
+561 KDNAGETIQSL
-572 KSNHI
+572 KLQNI
-577 KTVMLTGDKQ
+577 KTVILTGDKK
-587 ETADL
+587 EAAHL
-592 LAKQIGIDEIYAEVL
+592 LADQIGIDEIYAEVL

-615 QTLQENGEIV
+615 KSLQDKGEIV

-670 NQSFSLAKKTFRKIR
+670 NQTFSLAKKTFQKIR
-685 QNLVWASIYNCI
+685 QNLFWASIYNLI

-714 AMAIS
+714 AMALS

-728 RLRQE
+728 RLRRG